1 MPDRYFCFLFLFLFI
16 LSADNAYSKIELCE
30 RVAVRFARV

>member
-1 MPDRYFCFLFLFLFI
+1 MVSSSVLIFPFLFI
-16 LSADNAYSKIELCE
+16 LPADNAYSKVELCE